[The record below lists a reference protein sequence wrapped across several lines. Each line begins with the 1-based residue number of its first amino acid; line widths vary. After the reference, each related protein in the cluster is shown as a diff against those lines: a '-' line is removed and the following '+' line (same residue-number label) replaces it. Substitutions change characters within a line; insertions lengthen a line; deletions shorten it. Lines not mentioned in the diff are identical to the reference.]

1 MGHVNTGPSIQ
12 DLELFEYQRGGYSM
26 ADPMTLLQQQLNGA
40 MQGATSVQSPQI
52 VQMPVPP
59 INPIPQQAPQVQN
72 VAENIPVPPVTPS
85 IVQKQVNPEPTSVQ
99 QSQSISVQP
108 VQAPA
113 GATINVVPPVAARP
127 VIMNPALQN
136 VQIPMMTNPAMSMS
150 QPQPIPNPQ
159 MVQNVAPSVPPV
171 QNVAEQSQQANPEPV
186 KEQVQ
191 QTVPSEEAL
200 SNEGQNAIAKEH
212 PVFAPDPAKLVESE
226 PIKTAE
232 EQRGAVP
239 IATTE
244 IHEVTA
250 EDQQKI
256 VQQNAAAFTVGPG
269 TEVKNLKSQ
278 SDVNNLAR
286 QLGEQKQE
294 EMKMSN
300 DKKRFVEAISEYVN
314 SISDEEFK
322 ELSNDFEEGKNAGS
336 FKKFWK
342 KWGNKILIATG
353 VGVAAGVGYKVIT
366 SRSGS
371 SDDIDEEDAEEL
383 VSCLS
388 ALFA

>member
-59 INPIPQQAPQVQN
+59 INPIPQQAPQVQI

-99 QSQSISVQP
+99 QSQSIPVQP

-113 GATINVVPPVAARP
+113 GATINVVPPVAARS

-136 VQIPMMTNPAMSMS
+136 VQIPMMTNPAMSMP

-159 MVQNVAPSVPPV
+159 MIQNVAPSVAPV
-171 QNVAEQSQQANPEPV
+171 QNVVEQPQQVNPEPV
-186 KEQVQ
+186 KEAVQ

-200 SNEGQNAIAKEH
+200 SNEGQNTIAKEH
-212 PVFAPDPAKLVESE
+212 PVFAPDPSKLVENE
-226 PIKTAE
+226 LIKTAE

-239 IATTE
+239 MAASE
-244 IHEVTA
+244 VHEVTT
-250 EDQQKI
+250 EDQKQI
-256 VQQNAAAFTVGPG
+256 VQQNAAAFAVPPG

-278 SDVNNLAR
+278 TDVNNLAR
-286 QLGEQKQE
+286 QVGEQKQE
-294 EMKMSN
+294 EMKMAKTYKVLMRQILF
-300 DKKRFVEAISEYVN
+300 DIA
-314 SISDEEFK
+314 
-322 ELSNDFEEGKNAGS
+322 DFEAESEEEGHTA
-336 FKKFWK
+336 
-342 KWGNKILIATG
+342 
-353 VGVAAGVGYKVIT
+353 
-366 SRSGS
+366 
-371 SDDIDEEDAEEL
+371 
-383 VSCLS
+383 
-388 ALFA
+388 

>member
-72 VAENIPVPPVTPS
+72 VAENIPVPPVIPS

-99 QSQSISVQP
+99 P

-113 GATINVVPPVAARP
+113 GSTINVVTPVAARP

-136 VQIPMMTNPAMSMS
+136 VQIPMMTNPAMSMP

-159 MVQNVAPSVPPV
+159 MIQNVAPTAAPV
-171 QNVAEQSQQANPEPV
+171 QNVVEQPQQVNQEPV
-186 KEQVQ
+186 KEAVQ

-212 PVFAPDPAKLVESE
+212 PVFAPDPLKLVENE
-226 PIKTAE
+226 LIKTAE

-239 IATTE
+239 IAASE
-244 IHEVTA
+244 VHEVTT
-250 EDQQKI
+250 EDQKQI
-256 VQQNAAAFTVGPG
+256 VQQNAAAFAVPPG

-278 SDVNNLAR
+278 TDVNNLAR
-286 QLGEQKQE
+286 QVGEQKQE

-314 SISDEEFK
+314 GISDEEFL

-353 VGVAAGVGYKVIT
+353 AVAVAGVGYKVIT
-366 SRSGS
+366 SHSGS

>member
-1 MGHVNTGPSIQ
+1 
-12 DLELFEYQRGGYSM
+12 M

-52 VQMPVPP
+52 VQIPVPQ

-72 VAENIPVPPVTPS
+72 VAENIPVPPVIPS

-99 QSQSISVQP
+99 QSQSIPVQP

-113 GATINVVPPVAARP
+113 GSTINVVTPVAARP

-136 VQIPMMTNPAMSMS
+136 VQIPMMTNPAMPMP

-159 MVQNVAPSVPPV
+159 MIQNVAPTVAPV
-171 QNVAEQSQQANPEPV
+171 QNVVEQPQQVNQEPV
-186 KEQVQ
+186 KEAVQ

-212 PVFAPDPAKLVESE
+212 PVFAPDPSKLVENE
-226 PIKTAE
+226 LIKTAE

-239 IATTE
+239 IAASE
-244 IHEVTA
+244 VHEVTT
-250 EDQQKI
+250 EDQKQI
-256 VQQNAAAFTVGPG
+256 VQQNAAAFAVPPG

-278 SDVNNLAR
+278 TDVNNLAR
-286 QLGEQKQE
+286 QVGEQKQE
-294 EMKMSN
+294 EIKMSN

-314 SISDEEFK
+314 GISDEEFL

-353 VGVAAGVGYKVIT
+353 AVAVAGVGYKVIT
-366 SRSGS
+366 SHSGS

>member
-1 MGHVNTGPSIQ
+1 MGYVNTGPSIQ
-12 DLELFEYQRGGYSM
+12 DLELFECQRGGYSM
-26 ADPMTLLQQQLNGA
+26 ADPMSLLQQQLNGA
-40 MQGATSVQSPQI
+40 MQSAQSVQSPQT
-52 VQMPVPP
+52 VQMPAPP
-59 INPIPQQAPQVQN
+59 INPIPQAPQVQN
-72 VAENIPVPPVTPS
+72 VAENIPVP
-85 IVQKQVNPEPTSVQ
+85 
-99 QSQSISVQP
+99 P

-136 VQIPMMTNPAMSMS
+136 VQIPMMTNPAMPVMP

-159 MVQNVAPSVPPV
+159 VIQNVAPPVPPV
-171 QNVAEQSQQANPEPV
+171 QNVVEQPKQANQEPA
-186 KEQVQ
+186 KEPVQ

-239 IATTE
+239 IATSE
-244 IHEVTA
+244 VHEVTT

-256 VQQNAAAFTVGPG
+256 VEQNAAAFMIPPG
-269 TEVKNLKSQ
+269 SKVVELKTQ
-278 SDVNNLAR
+278 EDVNNKAR

-314 SISDEEFK
+314 NISDEEFK

-366 SRSGS
+366 SHSGS

>member
-40 MQGATSVQSPQI
+40 MQGATSVQSPQT

-72 VAENIPVPPVTPS
+72 VAENIPVPPVTQP

-99 QSQSISVQP
+99 QSQSIPVQP
-108 VQAPA
+108 IQAPA
-113 GATINVVPPVAARP
+113 GSTINVVPPVAARP

-136 VQIPMMTNPAMSMS
+136 VQMIQS
-150 QPQPIPNPQ
+150 
-159 MVQNVAPSVPPV
+159 VAPTVAPV
-171 QNVAEQSQQANPEPV
+171 QNVVEQPQQVNPEPV
-186 KEQVQ
+186 KEAVQ

-212 PVFAPDPAKLVESE
+212 PVFAPDPSKLVENE
-226 PIKTAE
+226 LIKTAE

-239 IATTE
+239 IAASE
-244 IHEVTA
+244 VHEVTT
-250 EDQQKI
+250 EDQKQI
-256 VQQNAAAFTVGPG
+256 VQQNAAAFAVPPG

-278 SDVNNLAR
+278 TDVNNLAR
-286 QLGEQKQE
+286 QVGEQKQE

-314 SISDEEFK
+314 GISDEEFK

-353 VGVAAGVGYKVIT
+353 AVAVAGVG
-366 SRSGS
+366 
-371 SDDIDEEDAEEL
+371 
-383 VSCLS
+383 
-388 ALFA
+388 

>member
-72 VAENIPVPPVTPS
+72 VAENIPVPPVIPS

-99 QSQSISVQP
+99 P

-113 GATINVVPPVAARP
+113 GSTINVVTPVAARP

-136 VQIPMMTNPAMSMS
+136 VQIPMMTNPAMSMP

-159 MVQNVAPSVPPV
+159 MIQNVAPTAAPV
-171 QNVAEQSQQANPEPV
+171 QNVVEQPQQVNQEPV
-186 KEQVQ
+186 KEAVQ

-212 PVFAPDPAKLVESE
+212 PVFAPDPSKLVENE
-226 PIKTAE
+226 LIKTAE

-239 IATTE
+239 IAASE
-244 IHEVTA
+244 VHEVTT
-250 EDQQKI
+250 EDQKQI
-256 VQQNAAAFTVGPG
+256 VQQNAAAFAVPPG

-278 SDVNNLAR
+278 TDVNNLAR
-286 QLGEQKQE
+286 QVGEQKQE

-314 SISDEEFK
+314 GISDEEFL

-353 VGVAAGVGYKVIT
+353 AVAVAGVGYKVIT
-366 SRSGS
+366 SHSGS

>member
-40 MQGATSVQSPQI
+40 MQGATSVQFPQI

-59 INPIPQQAPQVQN
+59 INPIPQQVPQVQN

-99 QSQSISVQP
+99 P

-113 GATINVVPPVAARP
+113 GSTINVVTPVAARP

-136 VQIPMMTNPAMSMS
+136 VAPT
-150 QPQPIPNPQ
+150 
-159 MVQNVAPSVPPV
+159 VAPV
-171 QNVAEQSQQANPEPV
+171 QNVVEQPHQVNPEPV
-186 KEQVQ
+186 KEVVQ

-212 PVFAPDPAKLVESE
+212 PVFAPDPSKLVENE
-226 PIKTAE
+226 LIKTAE

-239 IATTE
+239 IAASE
-244 IHEVTA
+244 VHEVTT
-250 EDQQKI
+250 EDQKQI
-256 VQQNAAAFTVGPG
+256 VQQNAAAFAVPPG

-278 SDVNNLAR
+278 TDVNNLAR
-286 QLGEQKQE
+286 QVGEQKQE

-314 SISDEEFK
+314 GISDEEFK

-353 VGVAAGVGYKVIT
+353 AVAVAGVGYKVIT
-366 SRSGS
+366 SHSGGS